1 MTWDV
6 PPEPEGGSGP
16 YYEYPS
22 GPAYPFASGP
32 YATPFLIATPPEGT
46 RWRAAPQATPLP
58 LREAIRQ
65 LPKQYWRVLTKPGP
79 ATFAEEMGKADWG
92 IIWAQL
98 LGYAAIDA
106 ILGILAW
113 LVLVAFEWVLFS
125 AFLPPSP
132 DGGGFPI
139 ASFFLLPGLVVGVF
153 IFLLIFIAVIGGFF
167 FNQGILYLL
176 AKAFGGQGSF
186 STQVYTTLLFQA
198 PIGLLS
204 GALALIPYLG
214 GMIGSAAGIYGVVLQ
229 IFALMPVHRLSG
241 GKATAVVLIPIA
253 AAILLVVGFYILL
266 LIFFLNMTH
275 VFVPSD

>member
-6 PPEPEGGSGP
+6 PPEPEGGSAP

-32 YATPFLIATPPEGT
+32 YAPFLIATPPEGA
-46 RWRAAPQATPLP
+46 RWRAAPQTAPLP

-65 LPKQYWRVLTKPGP
+65 LPKQYWKVLTKPGP

-92 IIWAQL
+92 IIWVQL

-113 LVLVAFEWVLFS
+113 MVLVAFEWFLVS
-125 AFLPPSP
+125 ALIPSSS

-139 ASFFLLPGLVVGVF
+139 ASFFLLPGLVVGVL

-176 AKAFGGQGSF
+176 AKAFGGQGNF
-186 STQVYTTLLFQA
+186 SAQVYTTLLFQA

-266 LIFFLNMTH
+266 LIFFLNLTH
-275 VFVPSD
+275 VFVPSH